1 MLWLIDLNYHSGGS
15 LFYNGVLRSLGATG
29 TQPRGR
35 TRARSTPPQS
45 GTTKTKTAPP
55 RWRQG
60 RAPAAKPHTTQE
72 FPPGRIYQRRERRKV
87 YRPCGRTPG
96 VSVRCTGRMNKMT
109 NPLSHQV
116 IAKLLQLP
124 EMREALHEYAYG
136 QDSAALSEYIR
147 EHVPTEQLLEMVTAD
162 ELAEYAINHCRS
174 ELIYYI
180 THNAAVDDSIVEVIL
195 DAILP

>member
-1 MLWLIDLNYHSGGS
+1 
-15 LFYNGVLRSLGATG
+15 
-29 TQPRGR
+29 
-35 TRARSTPPQS
+35 
-45 GTTKTKTAPP
+45 
-55 RWRQG
+55 
-60 RAPAAKPHTTQE
+60 
-72 FPPGRIYQRRERRKV
+72 
-87 YRPCGRTPG
+87 
-96 VSVRCTGRMNKMT
+96 MNKMT

-124 EMREALHEYAYG
+124 EMCEALHEYAYG